1 MTVFA
6 SCEEM
11 AAPQCDECF
20 EEAPTETTIDITLY
34 NKYIEQCDVT
44 PVINLYDGDYENQI
58 LISTFTATSDCHS
71 PSLPV
76 EKRYTFSASYIING
90 VVYIAY
96 DSVTPKLKYSKSE
109 CEHACY
115 YVYNTEV
122 NLALKYIE

>member
-1 MTVFA
+1 M
-6 SCEEM
+6 EEYS
-11 AAPQCDECF
+11 
-20 EEAPTETTIDITLY
+20 LY
-34 NKYIEQCDVT
+34 VHTCPNGKKYIGIT
-44 PVINLYDGDYENQI
+44 
-58 LISTFTATSDCHS
+58 
-71 PSLPV
+71 SLPV